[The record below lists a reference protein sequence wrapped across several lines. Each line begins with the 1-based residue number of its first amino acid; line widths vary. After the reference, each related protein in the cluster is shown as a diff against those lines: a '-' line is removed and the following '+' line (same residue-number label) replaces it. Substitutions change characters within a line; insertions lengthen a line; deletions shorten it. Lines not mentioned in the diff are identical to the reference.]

1 MFPQGV
7 EEAKDELM
15 EVVEFLKNPERFNH
29 LGGKMPKGVLLYD
42 PPLTSTLFFCIIQ
55 RHCCRYGPPGTG
67 KTLLARAVAG
77 KSDVH
82 ACSCVMCDV

>member
-29 LGGKMPKGVLLYD
+29 LGGKMPKGVLLYG
-42 PPLTSTLFFCIIQ
+42 PPLTSTLFFIYFLYYSAPLLQ
-55 RHCCRYGPPGTG
+55 VWPPRHWKDFVGARCCR
-67 KTLLARAVAG
+67 
-77 KSDVH
+77 
-82 ACSCVMCDV
+82 

>member
-29 LGGKMPKGVLLYD
+29 LGGKMPKGVLLYG
-42 PPLTSTLFFCIIQ
+42 PPLTSTLFF
-55 RHCCRYGPPGTG
+55 Y
-67 KTLLARAVAG
+67 LFFVLFSAVAAG
-77 KSDVH
+77 MAPPALERLCWRALLQVRQTCIR
-82 ACSCVMCDV
+82 AAV